1 MERTLVLIKPDAVVR
16 GRIGNI
22 INRFERVGL
31 KIAACKM
38 IKIDKKLAQKHYPLD
53 RREFIE
59 GMGKK
64 TLENYQSVGVD
75 PKEELG
81 SNDPYEIGKM
91 IQSWLIDY
99 ITTGPVIALV
109 VSGHHAV
116 DIVKKIAGHTL
127 GIMAA
132 PGTIRGDYSFDSS
145 YLANSTKRA
154 IENLVHISGNLKE
167 AEYEIGLWFTE
178 AEIYDK

>member
-1 MERTLVLIKPDAVVR
+1 MVLIKPDAVER

-38 IKIDKKLAQKHYPLD
+38 VSVDRSTAEKHYPID

-64 TLENYQSVGVD
+64 TLENYQAVGVD

-81 SNDPYEIGKM
+81 SDDAYEIGKM

-99 ITTGPVIALV
+99 IVSGPVIALV
-109 VSGHHAV
+109 VSGHHAI

-154 IENLVHISGNLKE
+154 IENLVHISGNKKE
-167 AEYEIGLWFTE
+167 ADYEIGLWFSE
-178 AEIYDK
+178 EEIYDK